1 MTRVQ
6 VALEFLDSAEFQ
18 NLAVSQN
25 RVDVSLLYFD
35 MLRRDPDLGGF
46 AAGVGAMNA
55 GVPLASVIE
64 GFLNSIEYK
73 TRFAA
78 LVASL

>member
-1 MTRVQ
+1 
-6 VALEFLDSAEFQ
+6 
-18 NLAVSQN
+18 
-25 RVDVSLLYFD
+25 
-35 MLRRDPDLGGF
+35 
-46 AAGVGAMNA
+46 MNA
-55 GVPLASVIE
+55 GVPLTSVIE